1 MLLTILRIIL
11 IILAWLNIADEI
23 PKDKSEKSLYIT
35 IIVTTVVEL
44 IDDLF
49 RSIYRRRKNVDYNP
63 KNYCHYSL
71 HFTVNTI
78 KEQI

>member
-1 MLLTILRIIL
+1 MLLTILRILL
-11 IILAWLNIADEI
+11 IVFAWLNLADEK

-49 RSIYRRRKNVDYNP
+49 RSI
-63 KNYCHYSL
+63 
-71 HFTVNTI
+71 
-78 KEQI
+78 